1 MTFFFRF
8 DLEFFDLTLN
18 KIFEVKVVVEI
29 EINMKKYI
37 IIGVFMKFL
46 FSQSSELFENVVT
59 WRPFLNYRL
68 QTRIMFFSYLSYF
81 RLWMFLYLMF
91 LQNIKHHTLH
101 STPIWHIWCKHRFIL
116 FLFICYICLVK
127 TLKHQ
132 VSPWKYY
139 QL

>member
-1 MTFFFRF
+1 MSFSRSNDVFFRF

-18 KIFEVKVVVEI
+18 KTFEVKVVVEI

-68 QTRIMFFSYLSYF
+68 QTRIMFISYLSYF

-91 LQNIKHHTLH
+91 VQNIKHHTLH
-101 STPIWHIWCKHRFIL
+101 STL
-116 FLFICYICLVK
+116 ICSVRLEY
-127 TLKHQ
+127 
-132 VSPWKYY
+132 
-139 QL
+139 